1 MYSGIMRRALCSRQ
15 FQIKLTKYLVKIY
28 ALTNIILCFFGTC
41 YAQVADENISIE
53 LGKKTL
59 SLDQPFIIS
68 VVLSN
73 AESRP
78 SIIFPEIN
86 GLEKR
91 SKSAT
96 STINSVDGKKIV
108 IQTISQEYFASKAG
122 NYLIPEF
129 VITVYGS
136 RVKSEETM
144 VVFSQGSSALD
155 DLAAIENEG
164 VEADLENINEGIFLS
179 VQTDKKSVYIREGFA
194 VRISLYI
201 SENAPVE
208 MEFYQFNRQLQ
219 SILKKVRPENCWEE
233 NIGLEEIV
241 RRKVKIRGKAY
252 TEYNM
257 YQSRLFPITSDHI
270 VLPSISL
277 DMLVVDNSNAV
288 NVEKK
293 VVRTFRSKAS
303 TVMVKQLPN
312 HPLRDQVAV
321 GLYNLREKL
330 SSELVFPGES
340 VRYMFKVEGTG
351 NIAAISPPV
360 IQSNSSF
367 DIYPPEV
374 SQVIKRSYQN
384 VIGEKT
390 FDYFVVPRKD
400 GDFSLSRYFQW
411 IYFNLGTEKYDTLRS
426 SRKLQVKGEDY
437 KLANFSLSGSSGLYD
452 NLESLDSNK
461 KTIDYKRILKD
472 VTNAI
477 VIVLLLVMVWV
488 FRK

>member
-1 MYSGIMRRALCSRQ
+1 MRRALRSWQ
-15 FQIKLTKYLVKIY
+15 FQIKLTKYLIKIY

-41 YAQVADENISIE
+41 QAQNTDENISIE
-53 LGKKTL
+53 FGSKTL
-59 SLDQPFIIS
+59 SLDQPFVIS
-68 VVLSN
+68 VILSN

-129 VITVYGS
+129 VITVYGV
-136 RVKSEETM
+136 RLKSEETM
-144 VVFSQGSSALD
+144 VVFSQGNLD
-155 DLAAIENEG
+155 GSDLATIENEG
-164 VEADLENINEGIFLS
+164 VEADMENINEGIFLS
-179 VQTDKKSVYIREGFA
+179 VQTDKKDVYIRQGFA
-194 VRISLYI
+194 LRISLYI

-219 SILKKVRPENCWEE
+219 SILKKVRPVNCWEE
-233 NIGLEEIV
+233 NVGLEEIV

-257 YQSRLFPITSDHI
+257 YQSRLFPITSDNI

-288 NVEKK
+288 NVERK
-293 VVRTFRSKAS
+293 VIKTFKSKAS

-321 GLYNLREKL
+321 GLYSLKEKL
-330 SSELVFPGES
+330 SSELVYPGES
-340 VRYMFKVEGTG
+340 VRYMFRVEGTG

-400 GDFSLSRYFQW
+400 GDFSLARYFQW
-411 IYFNLGTEKYDTLRS
+411 IYFDSDTEKYDTLRS
-426 SRKLQVKGEDY
+426 SRTLQVKGEDY

-452 NLESLDSNK
+452 NLENLDSSK
-461 KTIDYKRILKD
+461 ETIDYKQILKD
-472 VTNAI
+472 ATNAI
-477 VIVLLLVMVWV
+477 VIVLLLAMIWV

>member
-1 MYSGIMRRALCSRQ
+1 MYSGNMRRAPRSGQ
-15 FQIKLTKYLVKIY
+15 FQIKLTKYLFKIY

-41 YAQVADENISIE
+41 HGQGVDESISIE
-53 LGKKTL
+53 FGSKTL
-59 SLDQPFIIS
+59 SLDQPFVIS

-96 STINSVDGKKIV
+96 STISTVDGKKIV
-108 IQTISQEYFASKAG
+108 LQTISQEYFASKAG

-129 VITVYGS
+129 VITVYGV
-136 RVKSEETM
+136 RLKSEETM
-144 VVFSQGSSALD
+144 VVFSQGNLD
-155 DLAAIENEG
+155 GADAATIENEG
-164 VEADLENINEGIFLS
+164 LEADIEDINEGIFLS
-179 VQTDKKSVYIREGFA
+179 VQTDKKSVYIRQGFA
-194 VRISLYI
+194 LRISLYI
-201 SENAPVE
+201 SEDAPVE

-219 SILKKVRPENCWEE
+219 SILKKVRPVNCWEE
-233 NIGLEEIV
+233 NVGLEEIV

-257 YQSRLFPITSDHI
+257 YQSRLFPITSDNI

-288 NVEKK
+288 NVERK
-293 VVRTFRSKAS
+293 VVKTFKSKAS
-303 TVMVKQLPN
+303 AVLVKQLPN

-321 GLYNLREKL
+321 GLYSLKEKL
-330 SSELVFPGES
+330 SSELVYPGES

-360 IQSNSSF
+360 IQANSSF

-400 GDFSLSRYFQW
+400 GDFSLARYFQW
-411 IYFNLGTEKYDTLRS
+411 IYFNSETEKYDTLRS

-452 NLESLDSNK
+452 NLENLDSSK
-461 KTIDYKRILKD
+461 ETIDFKQILKD
-472 VTNAI
+472 ATNAI
-477 VIVLLLVMVWV
+477 VIVLLLVMIWV

>member
-1 MYSGIMRRALCSRQ
+1 MRRAPRSGQ
-15 FQIKLTKYLVKIY
+15 FQIKLTKYLFKIY

-41 YAQVADENISIE
+41 HAQGVDENISIE
-53 LGKKTL
+53 FGSKTL
-59 SLDQPFIIS
+59 SLDQPFVIS

-96 STINSVDGKKIV
+96 STISTVDGKKIV
-108 IQTISQEYFASKAG
+108 LQTISQEYFASKAG

-129 VITVYGS
+129 VITVYGV
-136 RVKSEETM
+136 RLKSEETM
-144 VVFSQGSSALD
+144 VVFSQGNLD
-155 DLAAIENEG
+155 GADAATIENEG
-164 VEADLENINEGIFLS
+164 LEADIEDINEGIFLS
-179 VQTDKKSVYIREGFA
+179 VQTDKKSVYIRQGFA
-194 VRISLYI
+194 LRISLYI
-201 SENAPVE
+201 SEDAPVE

-219 SILKKVRPENCWEE
+219 SILKKVRPVNCWEE
-233 NIGLEEIV
+233 NVGLEEIV
-241 RRKVKIRGKAY
+241 RRKVKIRGNAY

-257 YQSRLFPITSDHI
+257 YQSRLFPITSDNI

-288 NVEKK
+288 NVERK
-293 VVRTFRSKAS
+293 VVKTFKSKAS
-303 TVMVKQLPN
+303 TVLVKQLPN

-321 GLYNLREKL
+321 GLYSLKEKL
-330 SSELVFPGES
+330 SSELVYPGES

-360 IQSNSSF
+360 IQANSSF

-400 GDFSLSRYFQW
+400 GDFSLARYFQW
-411 IYFNLGTEKYDTLRS
+411 IYFNSETEKYDTLRS

-452 NLESLDSNK
+452 NLENLDSSK
-461 KTIDYKRILKD
+461 ETIDFKQILKD
-472 VTNAI
+472 ATNAI
-477 VIVLLLVMVWV
+477 VIVLLLVMIWV